1 MVRKKPLGELVPAR
15 RLSVGVEQE
24 NSEDA
29 DPIAAAQAAKLRKR
43 GKLCLP
49 G

>member
-1 MVRKKPLGELVPAR
+1 MVRKKPRELVPAR
-15 RLSVGVEQE
+15 RLSVSAEQE
-24 NSEDA
+24 NVEDE

-43 GKLCLP
+43 GKAWLP